1 MTVIDQRY
9 ESHSVQGGEVRT
21 DGPQQGLAD
30 LLLRVAARDDDAFAE
45 FYQRTHRRVL
55 TSAQQA
61 LGGGLMLAEEVS
73 QEVYL
78 QVWTRAHTYRPDR
91 STPVGWLMMLTRRR
105 SVDRFRSERN
115 AADRDTAYVR
125 REIPMPDDLVAE
137 TVSRR
142 LDAEQVRRAMYA
154 LSHDQRTLIT
164 MVYYREWTH
173 RQAADYLNIPLGTA
187 KSRIRTGIL
196 RLASCVGERLP

>member
-1 MTVIDQRY
+1 MTVIDQGY
-9 ESHSVQGGEVRT
+9 ESHSAQHGEVRT
-21 DGPQQGLAD
+21 DGPQHGLAE
-30 LLLRVAARDDDAFAE
+30 LLQRVAAGDDDAFAE

-61 LGGGLMLAEEVS
+61 LGGGRMLAEEVS

-91 STPVGWLMMLTRRR
+91 ATPVGWLMMLTRRR

-125 REIPMPDDLVAE
+125 REIPLPDDLVAE
-137 TVSRR
+137 TVNRH
-142 LDAEQVRRAMYA
+142 LDAEQVRRALRA
-154 LSHDQRTLIT
+154 LSSDQRTLIT

-196 RLASCVGERLP
+196 RLAACVGERLP